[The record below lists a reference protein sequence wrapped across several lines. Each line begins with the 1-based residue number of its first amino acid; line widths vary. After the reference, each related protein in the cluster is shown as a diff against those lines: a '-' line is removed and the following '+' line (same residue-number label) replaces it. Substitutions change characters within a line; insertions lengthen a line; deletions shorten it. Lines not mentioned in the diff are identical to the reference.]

1 MFLPVHWLF
10 FVASTYVW
18 VQYVWHTDKGVC
30 LSTVIL
36 WLFFVYIEAH
46 FRLNNFKTID
56 LCRPFAA
63 HCIGY
68 PIVTLGFGFKSY
80 ISFKCRL
87 KKQKKIQKLNEFYH
101 SLVKKALPLEFQ
113 LKESE
118 YDQEISIKEQN
129 TEIVPKISKSSKT
142 SIISTALSYYL
153 HSNQPNSNNSSNN
166 VAPDDLPYIQQKNTV
181 NTKKNNEKNFSQ
193 KFNNSE
199 CVDYSKANFSSTKQ
213 YSNCSIKPNK
223 QIISTNNAE
232 SNEQTNGLNLPSFSI
247 QSLALT
253 QNSFQNQNGNVN
265 LNGIN
270 VNNNGSLV
278 LLSNGS
284 SKNSSNHNRSS
295 SNNYIPNNSHTNIN
309 INMTINTT
317 AIATATANATTN
329 PHNST
334 GDTNASSNASSNSKK
349 NKNKEN
355 KNLSITNPKQSFVKV
370 SDDSINDFN
379 YKKEIISR

>member
-10 FVASTYVW
+10 FIASTYVW
-18 VQYVWHTDKGVC
+18 VQYVWHTDKGIC
-30 LSTVIL
+30 LSSVLL
-36 WLFFVYIEAH
+36 WLFFVYIEAYL
-46 FRLNNFKTID
+46 RLNNFKAID

-80 ISFKCRL
+80 ISYKCRL

-101 SLVKKALPLEFQ
+101 SLVKKALPFEIQFN
-113 LKESE
+113 ESE
-118 YDQEISIKEQN
+118 FDQEISVKEPNSEHPPSKNKKKIK
-129 TEIVPKISKSSKT
+129 P

-153 HSNQPNSNNSSNN
+153 YSNQQKNSSQSNE
-166 VAPDDLPYIQQKNTV
+166 VVDDLMYIQQKDTV

-199 CVDYSKANFSSTKQ
+199 CFDYSKSNFSTKE
-213 YSNCSIKPNK
+213 YSNCSIKQNK
-223 QIISTNNAE
+223 QLIISNAAE
-232 SNEQTNGLNLPSFSI
+232 SNDQVNRLNLSSFSI

-265 LNGIN
+265 LDGIN
-270 VNNNGSLV
+270 VNNNGNLV

-284 SKNSSNHNRSS
+284 SKSSSNHEHSS
-295 SNNYIPNNSHTNIN
+295 SESFIPNNNHTNIN

-317 AIATATANATTN
+317 AIATATATATSNTQN
-329 PHNST
+329 TSENS
-334 GDTNASSNASSNSKK
+334 DTSSASTTNSKK
-349 NKNKEN
+349 SKNKEN
-355 KNLSITNPKQSFVKV
+355 KNLAIAGKQANRKIL
-370 SDDSINDFN
+370 DDSANGFN
-379 YKKEIISR
+379 FKQGVVNW